1 MNRATLTK
9 LHLLLAAFLFPAALM
24 FLVTGGLYTWGF
36 KGSYVTE
43 TNEIQLASPLT
54 RDAEALTRIIADEL
68 QARSVALPT
77 GGGSIKKGGTSWK
90 FEWTGSR
97 RDVVLEPTKDPLVAR
112 LKIKE
117 TTWYRNLVQLHKAKA
132 GDVFKVYAT
141 LLAVGLF
148 VILFSGFLLAWQ
160 SPAFRRLANAC
171 AALGL
176 VMFFVVVG
184 FS

>member
-24 FLVTGGLYTWGF
+24 FLITGGLYTWGF

-43 TNEIQLASPLT
+43 TVDISLTSPLT
-54 RDAEALTRIIADEL
+54 RDAAALTQLATAEL
-68 QARSVALPT
+68 QARDVALPT
-77 GGGSIKKGGTSWK
+77 GGASIKSGGTSWK
-90 FEWTGSR
+90 LEWTGSR
-97 RDVVLEPTKDPLVAR
+97 RDVLLEPTTDPLVAK
-112 LKIKE
+112 LSIKE

-132 GDVFKVYAT
+132 GEVFKVYAT

-160 SPAFRRLANAC
+160 SPAFRRLANVC
-171 AALGL
+171 AGTGL
-176 VMFFVVVG
+176 VMFFVVVVV
-184 FS
+184 S